1 MIIDAHAH
9 LGHDY
14 VFDEEIT
21 EEELIT
27 QYRKDHVDGA
37 IIQPFISRPYIEE
50 TKAYHNRIA
59 EFCDAGKGLFY
70 GMASINPHFK
80 DEEVYDELK
89 RCVKELGFVGVKIT
103 PIAHAVN
110 PASKDGMKIFDMARE
125 LKITVMV
132 HTGSGAPFSDPMMI
146 LPAATSFEPEA
157 LKAQAVA
164 ARTYT
169 LYKMQTGGNH
179 GDTADICTDSTCC
192 QAYISEENARN
203 NWGENADAYEEKIET
218 AVRETDG
225 ETILYGGVPIL
236 AVFHSCSAGQTRSSG
251 QVWVSDLLNP

>member
-146 LPAATSFEPEA
+146 LPAAKQFPD
-157 LKAQAVA
+157 V
-164 ARTYT
+164 
-169 LYKMQTGGNH
+169 KMPM
-179 GDTADICTDSTCC
+179 
-192 QAYISEENARN
+192 
-203 NWGENADAYEEKIET
+203 
-218 AVRETDG
+218 REQ
-225 ETILYGGVPIL
+225 I
-236 AVFHSCSAGQTRSSG
+236 F
-251 QVWVSDLLNP
+251 